1 MKNDILKQNSLSI
14 EKMNKRIQSN
24 RVLKNNDLLK
34 KEDIVNFDFSAISS
48 VDQNKENKKE
58 KKLNF

>member
-1 MKNDILKQNSLSI
+1 
-14 EKMNKRIQSN
+14 MNKRIQSN

-34 KEDIVNFDFSAISS
+34 KEDNVNFDFSAISS